1 VATVVVVPVGVE
13 SFVEPRPC
21 AKTGVLTTDVLVK
34 AATRTPRWIGLL
46 LLFGV
51 WPYLIAAYFTRHS
64 AKVAVPFCN
73 QAWDRYLRKW
83 KFARNSMVG
92 SAALTVLFLA
102 IFRAQPP
109 WVGLVGLGCFLLALG
124 FAKERTRKHVRLSS
138 QRQLPDGDA
147 VTRPSVIRR
156 RHGTPPGPFR
166 SRLKLRA
173 AVLAGDG

>member
-1 VATVVVVPVGVE
+1 VASVVVPVGVKPIA
-13 SFVEPRPC
+13 EPRPC

-34 AATRTPRWIGLL
+34 AATRTPRWIGVL

-51 WPYLIAAYFTRHS
+51 WPYLIAAYFTRHC

-83 KFARNSMVG
+83 KFARNSLVG

-109 WVGLVGLGCFLLALG
+109 WVGLVGLGCFLVALG
-124 FAKERTRKHVRLSS
+124 FAIKNELENMCGSALSADYQTVTLSRVHPSFAADAEHRRAPFVHV
-138 QRQLPDGDA
+138 
-147 VTRPSVIRR
+147 
-156 RHGTPPGPFR
+156 
-166 SRLKLRA
+166 
-173 AVLAGDG
+173 